1 MKKLKEGKQLGT
13 AGQTH
18 RGLTATPDPRSQEN
32 EVLPLP
38 KKPSWYRAGASQ
50 AHTVG
55 AGLNLERWD
64 VEGQKKGK
72 IRRRRRSRLLTN

>member
-18 RGLTATPDPRSQEN
+18 RGLTATPEPRSQEN

-38 KKPSWYRAGASQ
+38 KKPSGYRAGAAQ

-72 IRRRRRSRLLTN
+72 MRRRSRHLTN